1 MPTPTTMATMP
12 TTPTLPTGHT
22 AMAMLPQPTTMAPS
36 MEDTDTERG
45 PLRLSQRLMLRLSMD
60 PTDTMPSDHTA
71 MAMLPQPTLAML
83 ATDLPTTMAPSME
96 GTDTERDLLR
106 LSPRLRLRLMLS
118 TDMATLPTL
127 PPMAT
132 MPTTPTLPTDP
143 TAMAMLPTDQPTTM
157 VPTLPTTTKKN
168 QD

>member
-1 MPTPTTMATMP
+1 
-12 TTPTLPTGHT
+12 
-22 AMAMLPQPTTMAPS
+22 MLPLPTTMAPS

-45 PLRLSQRLMLRLSMD
+45 PLRLSQRLRLMLRLSMD

-71 MAMLPQPTLAML
+71 MAMLPLPTLAML

-96 GTDTERDLLR
+96 DTDTERDLLR
-106 LSPRLRLRLMLS
+106 LRLILS
-118 TDMATLPTL
+118 MDMDTLPTQ

-132 MPTTPTLPTDP
+132 MPTTPTLPTDH

-157 VPTLPTTTKKN
+157 VPILPTTTKKN

>member
-1 MPTPTTMATMP
+1 
-12 TTPTLPTGHT
+12 
-22 AMAMLPQPTTMAPS
+22 

-45 PLRLSQRLMLRLSMD
+45 LLRLSQRLRPMLSMD

-71 MAMLPQPTLAML
+71 MAMLPQPTPAMLPLPTLAML
-83 ATDLPTTMAPSME
+83 ATDLPTPMAPSME
-96 GTDTERDLLR
+96 DTDTERDLLR
-106 LSPRLRLRLMLS
+106 LMLSPRLRLRLMLS
-118 TDMATLPTL
+118 MDMDTLPTL

-132 MPTTPTLPTDP
+132 MPTTPTLPTDH

-157 VPTLPTTTKKN
+157 VPILPTTTKKN

>member
-1 MPTPTTMATMP
+1 MATMP

-36 MEDTDTERG
+36 MEDTDTVRG
-45 PLRLSQRLMLRLSMD
+45 LLMLS
-60 PTDTMPSDHTA
+60 P
-71 MAMLPQPTLAML
+71 
-83 ATDLPTTMAPSME
+83 
-96 GTDTERDLLR
+96 
-106 LSPRLRLRLMLS
+106 SPRLRPRLMLS
-118 TDMATLPTL
+118 MDMDTLPTL

-132 MPTTPTLPTDP
+132 TPTTPTLPTDH

-157 VPTLPTTTKKN
+157 VPTQPTTTKKN

>member
-1 MPTPTTMATMP
+1 
-12 TTPTLPTGHT
+12 
-22 AMAMLPQPTTMAPS
+22 MAMLPQPTTMAPS

-45 PLRLSQRLMLRLSMD
+45 PLRLSQRLRPMLRLSMD

-83 ATDLPTTMAPSME
+83 PLPTLAMLATDLPTPMAPSME
-96 GTDTERDLLR
+96 DTDTERDLLR
-106 LSPRLRLRLMLS
+106 LSPRLRLMLS
-118 TDMATLPTL
+118 MDMDTLPTL

-132 MPTTPTLPTDP
+132 MPTTPTLPTDH

>member
-1 MPTPTTMATMP
+1 
-12 TTPTLPTGHT
+12 
-22 AMAMLPQPTTMAPS
+22 ML
-36 MEDTDTERG
+36 
-45 PLRLSQRLMLRLSMD
+45 RLMLRLSMD

-71 MAMLPQPTLAML
+71 MAMLPQPTPAMLPQPTLAML

-96 GTDTERDLLR
+96 DTDTERDLLR
-106 LSPRLRLRLMLS
+106 LRLSPRLRLSM
-118 TDMATLPTL
+118 DTLPTL

-132 MPTTPTLPTDP
+132 MPTTPTLPTDH

-157 VPTLPTTTKKN
+157 VPILPTTTKKN

>member
-1 MPTPTTMATMP
+1 
-12 TTPTLPTGHT
+12 
-22 AMAMLPQPTTMAPS
+22 MAMLPQPTTMVLS

-45 PLRLSQRLMLRLSMD
+45 LLRLSQRLRPMLSMD

-83 ATDLPTTMAPSME
+83 PLPTLAMLATDLPTPMDPSME
-96 GTDTERDLLR
+96 DTDTERDLLR
-106 LSPRLRLRLMLS
+106 LSPRPRLMLS
-118 TDMATLPTL
+118 MDMDTLPTL

-132 MPTTPTLPTDP
+132 TPTTPTLPTDH

-157 VPTLPTTTKKN
+157 VPTLPSTTKKN

>member
-1 MPTPTTMATMP
+1 M
-12 TTPTLPTGHT
+12 G
-22 AMAMLPQPTTMAPS
+22 
-36 MEDTDTERG
+36 
-45 PLRLSQRLMLRLSMD
+45 MLRLSMD

-71 MAMLPQPTLAML
+71 MAMLLQPTLAML

-96 GTDTERDLLR
+96 GTDAERDLLR

>member
-1 MPTPTTMATMP
+1 MV
-12 TTPTLPTGHT
+12 L
-22 AMAMLPQPTTMAPS
+22 S

-45 PLRLSQRLMLRLSMD
+45 LLRLSQRLMLRLSMD

-96 GTDTERDLLR
+96 DTDTERDLPR
-106 LSPRLRLRLMLS
+106 LSPRLRLMFS

-157 VPTLPTTTKKN
+157 APTLPTTTKKN

>member
-1 MPTPTTMATMP
+1 
-12 TTPTLPTGHT
+12 
-22 AMAMLPQPTTMAPS
+22 ML
-36 MEDTDTERG
+36 
-45 PLRLSQRLMLRLSMD
+45 RLMLRLSMD

-71 MAMLPQPTLAML
+71 MAMLPQPTPAMLPQPTLAML

-96 GTDTERDLLR
+96 DTDTERDLL
-106 LSPRLRLRLMLS
+106 SPRLMLS
-118 TDMATLPTL
+118 MDMDTLPTL

-132 MPTTPTLPTDP
+132 MPTTPTLPTDH

-157 VPTLPTTTKKN
+157 APTLPTTTKKN

>member
-1 MPTPTTMATMP
+1 MLPLPTTMV
-12 TTPTLPTGHT
+12 L
-22 AMAMLPQPTTMAPS
+22 S

-45 PLRLSQRLMLRLSMD
+45 PLRLSQRLRPMLRLSMD

-71 MAMLPQPTLAML
+71 MAMLPLPTPAMLLQPTLAML
-83 ATDLPTTMAPSME
+83 ATDLPTPMAPSME
-96 GTDTERDLLR
+96 DTDMERDLLR
-106 LSPRLRLRLMLS
+106 LMLSPRLRLSM
-118 TDMATLPTL
+118 DTLPTL

-132 MPTTPTLPTDP
+132 MPTTPTLPTDH

-157 VPTLPTTTKKN
+157 VPTLPTPTKKN